1 MQDFANVGEFKL
13 CQRLLPAPL
22 RDQLALGR
30 IQVGVKSARRLA
42 NDKHEE
48 PKGSRKIRR
57 DLRVDFPTHD
67 ETSMRL
73 LSLINHSIDKARG
86 ADSRGPAR
94 EGTKDLDADFHPACD
109 VAR

>member
-1 MQDFANVGEFKL
+1 MTLFSHGVQDCANVGEFQL

-30 IQVGVKSARRLA
+30 IQVGVKSARGLA
-42 NDKHEE
+42 NDRHEE
-48 PKGSRKIRR
+48 PKESRKIRR
-57 DLRVDFPTHD
+57 NLRVNLPTHD

-73 LSLINHSIDKARG
+73 LSLIHHSVNKARG

-94 EGTKDLDADFHPACD
+94 EGTEDLDA
-109 VAR
+109 